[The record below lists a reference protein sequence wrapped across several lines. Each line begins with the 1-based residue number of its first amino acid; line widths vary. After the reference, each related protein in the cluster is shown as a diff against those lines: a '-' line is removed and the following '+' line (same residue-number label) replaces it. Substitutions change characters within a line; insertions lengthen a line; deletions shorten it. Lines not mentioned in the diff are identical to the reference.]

1 MEEIALIMED
11 IAPIMEV
18 SIQIMEETA
27 LIMEASVQI
36 MEASVQIMEEI
47 ALTMEDIALTMEDLV
62 QIMEDLLTLI
72 VAQLEEIVP
81 CLGAKPHQVSDAA
94 LENVRVPWEA
104 VTAPATRTAR
114 GGWSAAPTT
123 AGSFIQTLTRRW
135 TAAPSR
141 RSNKT
146 NKKKSTF
153 IFISF

>member
-1 MEEIALIMED
+1 MEASLQIMEE
-11 IAPIMEV
+11 IAPIMEF
-18 SIQIMEETA
+18 IA
-27 LIMEASVQI
+27 
-36 MEASVQIMEEI
+36 QIMEEI

-81 CLGAKPHQVSDAA
+81 CLGAKPHLVSDAA

-104 VTAPATRTAR
+104 VTARATRTAR

-123 AGSFIQTLTRRW
+123 AGSFTQMLTRRW

>member
-1 MEEIALIMED
+1 
-11 IAPIMEV
+11 
-18 SIQIMEETA
+18 
-27 LIMEASVQI
+27 MEASI
-36 MEASVQIMEEI
+36 QIMEEI
-47 ALTMEDIALTMEDLV
+47 ALTMEDIALT
-62 QIMEDLLTLI
+62 MEDLLTLI

-94 LENVRVPWEA
+94 LENVRVPWEGA
-104 VTAPATRTAR
+104 TAPATRTAR

-123 AGSFIQTLTRRW
+123 AGSFTQTLTRRW
-135 TAAPSR
+135 TAAPTR

>member
-1 MEEIALIMED
+1 
-11 IAPIMEV
+11 
-18 SIQIMEETA
+18 
-27 LIMEASVQI
+27 
-36 MEASVQIMEEI
+36 
-47 ALTMEDIALTMEDLV
+47 MEDIALT
-62 QIMEDLLTLI
+62 MEDLLTLI

-94 LENVRVPWEA
+94 LENVRVPWEGA
-104 VTAPATRTAR
+104 TAPATRTAR

-123 AGSFIQTLTRRW
+123 AGSFTQPPTRRW
-135 TAAPSR
+135 TAAPTR